1 MLREIARGG
10 LLTGVAASIAATL
23 FCLVHLGKY
32 DPWGLPAA
40 AICLVTWAVSLVYW
54 ACDFGFR
61 TATNR
66 GFLGG
71 PKTDGVGP
79 RDRYRVTVM
88 GMTGVILTCALLFT
102 LVRPIIT
109 ISRDLWR
116 AVITPRVFM
125 TLSRGQLYERLASGD
140 PVDVNN
146 AAWALHQRGLTSA
159 DHAVLAAI
167 FVDARLPI
175 DTRHDVGLFLA
186 QCPPPHPASAL
197 SIVAGELD
205 NDDPEWQVMTA
216 EVLSQMAPDAPVR
229 FELKVQ
235 PGDGGWRSDWE
246 KYRTNVDLFRQW
258 WKKRRMSDQ

>member
-10 LLTGVAASIAATL
+10 LLTGVAASTAATL

-102 LVRPIIT
+102 LVCPINARSVVT
-109 ISRDLWR
+109 CGEPSSP
-116 AVITPRVFM
+116 PRVFM

-159 DHAVLAAI
+159 DHRCMLAAI

-216 EVLSQMAPDAPVR
+216 EGPQPDG
-229 FELKVQ
+229 Q
-235 PGDGGWRSDWE
+235 
-246 KYRTNVDLFRQW
+246 
-258 WKKRRMSDQ
+258 RRMLR

>member
-10 LLTGVAASIAATL
+10 LLTGAAASIAAML

-66 GFLGG
+66 GFVRG
-71 PKTDGVGP
+71 PKTDCVRS

-88 GMTGVILTCALLFT
+88 GMTGVIFTCALLLT
-102 LVRPIIT
+102 LIRPIIT

-116 AVITPRVFM
+116 CVVTPRVFVM
-125 TLSRGQLYERLASGD
+125 LSRTELYQRLASGD
-140 PVDVNN
+140 PVDVNY
-146 AAWALHQRGLTSA
+146 AAWAAKLKEDSSSA
-159 DHAVLAAI
+159 DHPVLAAV

-175 DTRHDVGLFLA
+175 DTRHVAVILLA
-186 QCPPPHPASAL
+186 QCPSPHPAS
-197 SIVAGELD
+197 
-205 NDDPEWQVMTA
+205 
-216 EVLSQMAPDAPVR
+216 VLSVVADEPR
-229 FELKVQ
+229 
-235 PGDGGWRSDWE
+235 
-246 KYRTNVDLFRQW
+246 
-258 WKKRRMSDQ
+258 